1 MKLSLSL
8 ILVVMITVSCEG
20 PIGPAGPE
28 GEQGIA
34 GEQGLTGDQGLQ
46 GDRGVSRIMFDK
58 RIELVD
64 YFFSELF
71 IDANSQPVQMAGVTH
86 DSIKVTS
93 DISIFINRG
102 TVQIWNPAFYQAE
115 LTDGRL
121 GLVDANANIYLGE
134 TLRIIVTN

>member
-8 ILVVMITVSCEG
+8 ILIVMITVSCEG

-34 GEQGLTGDQGLQ
+34 GEQGLTGE
-46 GDRGVSRIMFDK
+46 RGVSRIMFD
-58 RIELVD
+58 RTVALTD
-64 YFFSELF
+64 YFLSDLF
-71 IDANSQPVQMAGVTH
+71 IDANNDPVQMAGITH

-93 DISIFINRG
+93 DISVFINRG
-102 TVQIWNPAFYQAE
+102 TIQIWNPAFYQAE
-115 LTDGRL
+115 LTNGRL
-121 GLVDANANIYLGE
+121 GLVDINANIYLGE

>member
-8 ILVVMITVSCEG
+8 ILIVMITVSCEG

-34 GEQGLTGDQGLQ
+34 GEQGLTGEQGLQ
-46 GDRGVSRIMFDK
+46 GERGVSRIMFDK
-58 RIELVD
+58 TIALTD
-64 YFFSELF
+64 YFLSELF
-71 IDANSQPVQMAGVTH
+71 IDANNQPVQMAGITH

-102 TVQIWNPAFYQAE
+102 TIQIWNPAFYQAE

-121 GLVDANANIYLGE
+121 GLVDANANVYLGE

>member
-8 ILVVMITVSCEG
+8 ILIVMITVSCEG
-20 PIGPAGPE
+20 PIGPAGSQ

-34 GEQGLTGDQGLQ
+34 GEQGLTGEQGLQ

-58 RIELVD
+58 TIALTD
-64 YFFSELF
+64 YFLSTLF
-71 IDANSQPVQMAGVTH
+71 IDADNLPVQMAGITH

-93 DISIFINRG
+93 DISVFINRG

-121 GLVDANANIYLGE
+121 GLVDINANIYLGE

>member
-8 ILVVMITVSCEG
+8 ILIVMITVSCEG

-34 GEQGLTGDQGLQ
+34 GEQGLTGDQGLT
-46 GDRGVSRIMFDK
+46 GERGVSRIMFDK

-71 IDANSQPVQMAGVTH
+71 IDANNQPVQMAGITH

-93 DISIFINRG
+93 DISVFINRG